1 MTEENPCHH
10 LKPLLRIQPGHQPP
24 PPSPLTNGLG
34 GHNTRQS
41 VPALMTSPK
50 GLIVTLP
57 FPFLAPSQ
65 DVSHLLEAAL
75 PSVSKSLPFPQRLF
89 WEPARITGGTARRTG
104 RHCPLAPPEVGGD
117 CGGGQS
123 AEERDASEVGRGHRP
138 GFLWPETGAGAG
150 DLGVVWLGRPGRV
163 GTNHTLALCAEEET
177 LPQTDSP
184 PVFLDKCVQKGS
196 FQPRFG
202 ARVLGWVAREVAEGQ
217 RPRAGNLWGEGRD

>member
-1 MTEENPCHH
+1 MTEENHCHH

-65 DVSHLLEAAL
+65 DVSYLLEAAL

-89 WEPARITGGTARRTG
+89 WEPARITGGTARRAG
-104 RHCPLAPPEVGGD
+104 RHCPLAPQRWEGTVAEARPRRKETPLRLAEATGRAS
-117 CGGGQS
+117 CGL
-123 AEERDASEVGRGHRP
+123 RP
-138 GFLWPETGAGAG
+138 AQEP
-150 DLGVVWLGRPGRV
+150 V
-163 GTNHTLALCAEEET
+163 TLALSGWAD
-177 LPQTDSP
+177 LAVWG
-184 PVFLDKCVQKGS
+184 PVTPWLCVQRRKLFHRLIPHQFS
-196 FQPRFG
+196 
-202 ARVLGWVAREVAEGQ
+202 
-217 RPRAGNLWGEGRD
+217 